1 MSVTLHKDEETRE
14 LGDHIFEI
22 YEMYYDPEEDGFNDL
37 EDLYAMG
44 MPEDPADKV
53 LSFLVSEKYIGVY
66 LAHSPEDANVTFT
79 SAEIE
84 YLNEQ
89 NSAVQKSETYPEN
102 IKKGYSKLL
111 KKINKEAAKPIARR
125 EGRNL
130 LHGKLGG
137 ILNPSGR
144 SNTPAIHSAI
154 GMPGFAAHLGS
165 FLSGTPRINRES
177 EGRVNAALKNLAA
190 ISRGDDPEPLLPR
203 GTGTRNKPYQG
214 GRRMRKT
221 RKSRARKAK
230 LKFQN

>member
-1 MSVTLHKDEETRE
+1 
-14 LGDHIFEI
+14 
-22 YEMYYDPEEDGFNDL
+22 
-37 EDLYAMG
+37 MG

-53 LSFLVSEKYIGVY
+53 LSFLTNEKYIGVY
-66 LAHSPEDANVTFT
+66 LAWSPEDANATFT

-89 NSAVQKSETYPEN
+89 NSVVQASENYPEN
-102 IKKGYSKLL
+102 IKVGYSKLL

-144 SNTPAIHSAI
+144 SKTPAIHKAI

-190 ISRGDDPEPLLPR
+190 ISRGDDPEPLRPR
-203 GTGTRNKPYQG
+203 GTGTRNRPYEG
-214 GRRMRKT
+214 GGRMRKT
-221 RKSRARKAK
+221 RKTKARKTK
-230 LKFQN
+230 LKIKN